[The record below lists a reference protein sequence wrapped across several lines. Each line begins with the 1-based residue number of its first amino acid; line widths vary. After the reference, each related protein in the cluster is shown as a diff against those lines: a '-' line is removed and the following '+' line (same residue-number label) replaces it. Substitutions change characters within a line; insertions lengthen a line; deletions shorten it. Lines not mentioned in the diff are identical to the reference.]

1 MMVVVPTSHDVTLQY
16 ANTASDNVAELI
28 SLAALAAVVAL
39 FIAGWRAK
47 RSRRARSYDPGS

>member
-1 MMVVVPTSHDVTLQY
+1 MMVVVPTSHDVNLQY

-28 SLAALAAVVAL
+28 SLVALVAVVAL
-39 FIAGWRAK
+39 FIAGRRAK